1 MLANRLLP
9 MLGLLDDYQ
18 GGAFAYVPPVS
29 PSDNGPYTIEQQR
42 LFTPGTIEA
51 NVWPVGTDRQLVFTP
66 GSFQINIV
74 RP

>member
-9 MLGLLDDYQ
+9 MLALLDDYQ
-18 GGAFAYVPPVS
+18 AGAFEYVASVN
-29 PSDNGPYTIEQQR
+29 NGPYIIEQQR
-42 LFTPGTIEA
+42 LYTPGTIEA
-51 NVWPVGTDRQLVFTP
+51 NIWPVGTDRQLVFTP